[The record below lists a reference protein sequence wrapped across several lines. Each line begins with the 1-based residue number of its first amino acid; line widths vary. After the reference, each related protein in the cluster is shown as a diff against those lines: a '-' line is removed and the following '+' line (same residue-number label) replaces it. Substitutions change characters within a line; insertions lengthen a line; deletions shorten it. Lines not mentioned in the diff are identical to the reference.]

1 MTVFILVHVRFDFAR
16 TNIMVTFKVLLGSFP
31 YNFMNIKIMSARNVY
46 MICALQEYDAT
57 ALVKK
62 YNGPKTTILIDQVS
76 FVNKGQRPCDVVVIH
91 R

>member
-1 MTVFILVHVRFDFAR
+1 
-16 TNIMVTFKVLLGSFP
+16 
-31 YNFMNIKIMSARNVY
+31 MNARNVY

-76 FVNKGQRPCDVVVIH
+76 FVRKGQRYCDVVVIH